1 METITEQLGRI
12 FWGDKSLWF
21 LVEIAF
27 RTSIIFGYTL
37 VLLRFMGKRG
47 LGQLSFF
54 EFAIIVSL
62 GSAVG
67 DPMFYDDVPL
77 IHVML
82 VITIVISLHQLLT
95 VITRKNELVE
105 KFVEGETQLLV
116 DRGSID
122 SQQLMR
128 ERLSREE
135 LFELLRTEG
144 ISHLGQVR
152 QAFLEP
158 TGKLSVIRWKP
169 SRSGLSTLP
178 GANRDNK
185 FDQTKDSKRCCPEC
199 GTLEGCESRQE
210 CCRPDE
216 NGERQWAVAVRDD

>member
-1 METITEQLGRI
+1 METITEELSRI

-37 VLLRFMGKRG
+37 LLLRFMGKRG
-47 LGQLSFF
+47 LGQLSYF

-82 VITIVISLHQLLT
+82 VIAIVISLHQLLT

-178 GANRDNK
+178 GANRENK
-185 FDQTKDSKRCCPEC
+185 FGQTSDSIRCCSEC
-199 GTLEGCESRQE
+199 GTLEGSESRQE
-210 CCRPDE
+210 CCRPDKT
-216 NGERQWAVAVRDD
+216 GDRQWSIAVRDD